1 MLKEQTLD
9 RGVVDKEAMAIAR
22 IREFEP
28 AALQKDDRGYYVC
41 DSGGKDSL
49 VITHLTYQAGVKFDI
64 HHNHTTADHP
74 ETVRYVRRMAQYW
87 RDKGIDYYI
96 EKPRYMGE
104 PTSMW
109 KLISEKGLPT
119 RIRRWCC
126 KIIKEGG
133 GEGRTIITGVRRA
146 ESTNRRT
153 RAIAES
159 IEDKKANKIIIKNND
174 NDETRNMLEICQ
186 AYNKIALNP
195 IVDWQNEDVWEYI
208 RKYNLPYN
216 PLYDNGFKRV
226 GCVGCP
232 MADLE
237 KQFAQC
243 PQYYSLYRN
252 AMARY
257 LRNRTDLLQKYKWKN
272 ADDAMA
278 WWISGGSINSD
289 IIDRQISMWE
299 EEK

>member
-49 VITHLTYQAGVKFDI
+49 VITHLTYQTGVKFDI

-87 RDKGIDYYI
+87 RDKGIDYHI

-126 KIIKEGG
+126 KVLKEGG
-133 GEGRTIITGVRRA
+133 GEGRAVITGVRRA
-146 ESTNRRT
+146 ESTNRRDK
-153 RAIAES
+153 AIAETMAS
-159 IEDKKANKIIIKNND
+159 KKADKIIIKNND
-174 NDETRNMLEICQ
+174 NDNCRNMLELCPT
-186 AYNKIALNP
+186 YRKITVNP
-195 IVDWQNEDVWEYI
+195 IVDWQDDDVWEYI

-216 PLYDNGFKRV
+216 PLYDQGYHRV
-226 GCVGCP
+226 GCIGCP
-232 MADLE
+232 IVKSAELL
-237 KQFAQC
+237 AQ
-243 PQYYSLYRN
+243 PEYYKLYLH
-252 AMARY
+252 AAQRY
-257 LRNRTDLLQKYKWKN
+257 LDKHQYLLDKYGWK
-272 ADDAMA
+272 DAGDMMR
-278 WWISGGSINSD
+278 WWLSDGSVNDTIKG
-289 IIDRQISMWE
+289 QISMWE
-299 EEK
+299 DER